1 MAVYQVEH
9 QAEEQLFFIQIED
22 GQRAFLK
29 YRRLGNRAA
38 QSAVDFWSTFVP
50 ESHRGSGL
58 AAKLVEHGFAWAREN
73 GLYIETSCWYA
84 NKKLPAYQ
92 VRNDP
97 STDKLDS

>member
-1 MAVYQVEH
+1 MASESVTKFEIEH
-9 QAEEQLFFIQIED
+9 QPEEGLFYVNIEG

-58 AAKLVEHGFAWAREN
+58 ASQLVEHGFAWAEKN
-73 GLYIETSCWYA
+73 GLHIETSCWYA
-84 NKKLPAYQ
+84 GKVLQRRAN
-92 VRNDP
+92 
-97 STDKLDS
+97 